1 MVVVLMTAAF
11 GGIANGRG
19 YTVEYYLAA
28 LRKYAV
34 FKGRASKM
42 EYWMFALLNMLFGM
56 AAFIL
61 DVVFRTSSP
70 VQVDLINFLV
80 PFPGKMS
87 GFIGPLYFLAIF
99 VPFLAVTVRRLH
111 DTGGS
116 GWWCLVAAIPLVG
129 TIFLIVLLAIPGSRE
144 ENVYGPAV
152 AENIPVYKLP
162 QQRMS
167 D

>member
-1 MVVVLMTAAF
+1 MTAAF
-11 GGIANGRG
+11 RGIANGRG
-19 YTVEYYLAA
+19 RTVEYYLAA

-42 EYWMFALLNMLFGM
+42 EYWMFALLNMFFGM

-87 GFIGPLYFLAIF
+87 GFIGPLYLLAVF
-99 VPFLAVTVRRLH
+99 VPFMAVAVRRLH
-111 DTGGS
+111 DTGAS

-129 TIFLIVLLAIPGSRE
+129 QLLLVLSLAMPGSRE
-144 ENVYGPAV
+144 ENAYGPAV
-152 AENIPVYKLP
+152 AENIDAYQPLRYIA
-162 QQRMS
+162 S